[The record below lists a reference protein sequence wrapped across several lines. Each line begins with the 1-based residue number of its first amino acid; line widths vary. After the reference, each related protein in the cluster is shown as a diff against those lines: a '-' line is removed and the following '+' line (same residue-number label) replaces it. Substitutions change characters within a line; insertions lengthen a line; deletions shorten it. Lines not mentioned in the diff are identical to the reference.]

1 MTPLDRFLK
10 NANTENGATV
20 LRQLPRQ
27 RFIDVKAYRTFRMKA
42 SMPLFLLFIFRD
54 PLRGIELSVD
64 HNKSADLTLGK
75 MHYLYSG
82 AILFGYLFEFPLL
95 PFSVFENFC
104 AVNST
109 DFNPAAIRGVA
120 PVVRN
125 RELTVY
131 GCSDTSV
138 VIVANAVQIIDVMG

>member
-1 MTPLDRFLK
+1 MTPLARFLK
-10 NANTENGATV
+10 NANTISGATV
-20 LRQLPRQ
+20 LRQVPRQ
-27 RFIDVKAYRTFRMKA
+27 RFIDVKEYRTFRMKP
-42 SMPLFLLFIFRD
+42 SMPVFLLFIFRD
-54 PLRGIELSVD
+54 PLRGVELTVD

-95 PFSVFENFC
+95 PFAIFDNFC

-109 DFNPAAIRGVA
+109 EFKPSLIKGVA

-138 VIVANAVQIIDVMG
+138 VIVANAHQIIDVMG